1 MDSIKR
7 NMKSIVSFLGGIV
20 LTLLIVLI
28 FGQGQS
34 LDVVESVSS
43 GSDVKNQIALVN
55 LDTGIEGKDIN
66 IADSMITNLYEP
78 DDYYLVSTT
87 YTQAKSGVE
96 GDSYAAYIVFDSEYS
111 NAILS
116 AVSDEVP
123 SKANVQVKL
132 NSHLTESERTEVVN
146 VLLRE
151 MYYINNT
158 TNYMYITLL
167 LDTVHSSQEEVESII
182 GNEEYINGII
192 TSVNEYNEN
201 VTKSIENYMSN
212 SEYEE
217 VEIDTS
223 LIDEIKETNI
233 ELIEDVYDVSTQEL
247 QDKIRQN
254 QSEINA
260 ELVSYKN
267 QGNLELDPID
277 SSAKELDMSLEQIK
291 LDTETEIDTH
301 LLEMINENISYSNEI
316 NENIKLVNDKVN
328 DVDEKLNGLA
338 EIEDVEFFNVIETT
352 YEYMADYDITGL
364 DSYLSEYK
372 ALQVIHDFQI
382 SYDYWV
388 ANPDSCS
395 KESIGDPGYS
405 VDTNGCMRPF
415 ISKYESEIPN
425 WKTRYEEVKEKYTKI
440 EEYNERAEFI
450 EFKEKINN
458 YVNNLTE
465 EYQTYVGES
474 FESIAQAYSK
484 TAEYCLEADENNVS
498 KLMCNH
504 QNIIDDLVDIYKRN
518 EAILTKYNRKVII
531 NNLHIAVHNAN
542 VEKHNTAIEDYNTAT
557 QIYILGKN
565 GEIITNNASTIKVI
579 KDSEKAQIEQVQSIE
594 QPINNKIDETI
605 NDTNTKIESANT
617 SKDEYA
623 AEKAEETDEFETS
636 INEKIK
642 NQNDMVNE
650 RSEGVLSK
658 ALSYEE
664 AYPVMSEYLVQ
675 NQDYLTVFEEL
686 MGNTKNANG
695 ANYYIYE
702 YLVNPISITD
712 ETGEMIVEETETTQ
726 ETNNMKYIMI
736 VIGVVLLIIGV
747 GYLFYVGKQDE

>member
-1 MDSIKR
+1 MNSIKR